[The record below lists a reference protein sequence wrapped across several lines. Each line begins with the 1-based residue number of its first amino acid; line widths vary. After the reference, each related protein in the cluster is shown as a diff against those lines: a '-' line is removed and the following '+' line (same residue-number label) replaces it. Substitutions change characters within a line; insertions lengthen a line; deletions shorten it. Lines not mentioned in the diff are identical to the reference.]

1 MARSSWAQTAAP
13 AGGMM
18 PAEVP
23 GSTSAL
29 SASALVGIAAADGAD
44 GAADGAPDA
53 AHAAADVVS
62 SVLRPIAHNS
72 GITRTGERPREGR
85 TWDKQPI
92 IN

>member
-1 MARSSWAQTAAP
+1 MHRYAYRRGAQVNAVRLP
-13 AGGMM
+13 ATMM

-72 GITRTGERPREGR
+72 GITRTGERPRG
-85 TWDKQPI
+85 THMG
-92 IN
+92 